1 MHGDR
6 IGSIEYHLDFGL
18 FLTAALVLYGLT
30 MIDGTEV
37 MLGEL
42 VTRSDP

>member
-1 MHGDR
+1 MYGDC
-6 IGSIEYHLDFGL
+6 IGSIEYHLVFGL
-18 FLTAALVLYGLT
+18 FLTAAPVLYKLT

-37 MLGEL
+37 MLGDL